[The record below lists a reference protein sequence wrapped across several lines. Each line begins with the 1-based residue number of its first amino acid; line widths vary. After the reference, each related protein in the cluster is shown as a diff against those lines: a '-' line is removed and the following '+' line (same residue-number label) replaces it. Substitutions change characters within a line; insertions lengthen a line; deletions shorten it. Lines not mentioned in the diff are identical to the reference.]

1 MVNPGPGVATT
12 LHPLSQWSQAASVLG
27 ANLEQCA
34 MCVKMLH
41 SLIYK
46 QANDSPDMVQ
56 LEVESTRLWM
66 WHSVTMITPCSQHRT
81 VLTRTLWLRIFAPQA
96 A

>member
-1 MVNPGPGVATT
+1 
-12 LHPLSQWSQAASVLG
+12 
-27 ANLEQCA
+27 

-81 VLTRTLWLRIFAPQA
+81 VLTALTAPITRTLWLRIFAPQA